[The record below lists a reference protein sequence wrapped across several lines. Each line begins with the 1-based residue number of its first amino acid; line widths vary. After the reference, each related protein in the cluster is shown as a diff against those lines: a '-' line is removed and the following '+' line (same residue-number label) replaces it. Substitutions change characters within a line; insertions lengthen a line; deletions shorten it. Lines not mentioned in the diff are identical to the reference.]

1 MKKCGKACPTCP
13 YILEGKEIKTYSNQ
27 KWILNNQFT
36 CESFNVIYMIECQKN
51 NCKMR
56 YIGQTQR
63 MLKTRMAEHRRYVS
77 NNMDNISTGAHF
89 NLPGHSQFDMKISVV
104 EKVKKK
110 DKVYREIREEYHI
123 NKFNTYHE
131 GLNRQ

>member
-1 MKKCGKACPTCP
+1 
-13 YILEGKEIKTYSNQ
+13 
-27 KWILNNQFT
+27 
-36 CESFNVIYMIECQKN
+36 
-51 NCKMR
+51 MR

-89 NLPGHSQFDMKISVV
+89 NLPGHSQSDMKISVV